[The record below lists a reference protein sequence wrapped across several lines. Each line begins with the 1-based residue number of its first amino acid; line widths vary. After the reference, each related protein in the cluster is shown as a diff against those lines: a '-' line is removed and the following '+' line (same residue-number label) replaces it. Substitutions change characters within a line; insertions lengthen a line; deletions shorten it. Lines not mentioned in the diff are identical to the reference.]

1 MTRDIPA
8 RRTGRAEETPIG
20 YVPAPGALDTDGIN
34 VTPTQLR
41 EALRCD
47 AGEWLAALDDL
58 GQFFDGFGSRL
69 PAPIAAS
76 LAETRRKFGA

>member
-1 MTRDIPA
+1 MVERV
-8 RRTGRAEETPIG
+8 RSTGRAQETPIG
-20 YVPAPGALDTDGIN
+20 YIPAPGALNTDGLD
-34 VTPTQLR
+34 VTPAQMR

-69 PAPIAAS
+69 PATIAKS
-76 LAETRRKFGA
+76 LADTRRRFGG